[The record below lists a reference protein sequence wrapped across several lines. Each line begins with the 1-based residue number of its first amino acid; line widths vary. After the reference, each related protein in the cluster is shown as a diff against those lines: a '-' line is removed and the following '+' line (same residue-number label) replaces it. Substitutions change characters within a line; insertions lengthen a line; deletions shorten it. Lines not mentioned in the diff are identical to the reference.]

1 MNLDL
6 DANGPLLDSLFPSDM
21 TLKVISIDLAGID
34 VMINARLLELGIAKP
49 CRPGHLSKLGKYI
62 TWEVDAR
69 FATRADFHAVMTS
82 LAAIEGV
89 KYVL

>member
-6 DANGPLLDSLFPSDM
+6 ESNGPLLDSLFPADM
-21 TLKVISIDLAGID
+21 TIKVISIDLAGID
-34 VMINARLLELGIAKP
+34 AMINARLLELGITTP

-62 TWEVDAR
+62 TWEIDAR
-69 FATRADFHAVMTS
+69 FATRDDFHAAMST